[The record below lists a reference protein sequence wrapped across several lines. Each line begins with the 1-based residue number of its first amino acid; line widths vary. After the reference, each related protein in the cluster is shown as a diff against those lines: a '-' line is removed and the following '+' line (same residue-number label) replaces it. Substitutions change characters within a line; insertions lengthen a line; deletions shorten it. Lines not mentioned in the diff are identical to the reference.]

1 MLALLHP
8 GCYAC
13 WLDTRR
19 GTCRAIPT
27 TRWRN
32 APGICPMYRRVPPTL
47 DNSTR
52 VDVISSILPK
62 YLLDV
67 VANLPA
73 NVDRGKGAGWFH
85 GISSRCRTGP
95 SKREPYPRGMLT
107 GARTSRLLFFSKLP
121 SRNGIAP
128 PWLWVAVER
137 RLAAPLTIPAKGAGG
152 HLLTGSDGT
161 EQCTT
166 IVKRVG
172 ATRRRSIGP

>member
-8 GCYAC
+8 GCY
-13 WLDTRR
+13 TRGSTHRR

-32 APGICPMYRRVPPTL
+32 APGICPMHRPVRPTL

-73 NVDRGKGAGWFH
+73 NVDRGKGAGLVSWHLFEV
-85 GISSRCRTGP
+85 SDRTLEAWP
-95 SKREPYPRGMLT
+95 
-107 GARTSRLLFFSKLP
+107 
-121 SRNGIAP
+121 
-128 PWLWVAVER
+128 
-137 RLAAPLTIPAKGAGG
+137 IPARYVNGRAHVSTVVLFEVAFQKWNSAPVVMGGRRAKARGALDDSGERSG